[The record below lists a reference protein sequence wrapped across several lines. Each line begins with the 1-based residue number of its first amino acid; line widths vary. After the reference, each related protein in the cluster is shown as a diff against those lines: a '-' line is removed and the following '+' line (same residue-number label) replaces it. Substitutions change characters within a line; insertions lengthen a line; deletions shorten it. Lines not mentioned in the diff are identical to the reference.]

1 MKHTPPA
8 YAIGFDPDDYDM
20 RGYHL
25 SQISDGT
32 LIPVP
37 TATQE
42 HQIVHEQ
49 EQEEKE
55 VKMAAIKKTTAP
67 SAAAATKEVKE
78 KVVKEPKPSF
88 AKECT
93 ALLIAGK
100 MTDEEISEQLAP
112 NFPDLKDTSP
122 GAVNYYRKLYNAKV
136 AKDGGEEIERLYRNE
151 KGKLVPASLYVPAP
165 AAKVEAPAAAAP
177 AKKVAIKKA

>member
-1 MKHTPPA
+1 MKHKPPA
-8 YAIGFDPDDYDM
+8 FAIGFDPDDYDM

-25 SQISDGT
+25 SQITDGT

-49 EQEEKE
+49 EEKE
-55 VKMAAIKKTTAP
+55 VKMAAIKKTVAP
-67 SAAAATKEVKE
+67 SAAAAAKEVKE

-93 ALLIAGK
+93 ALLLTGK
-100 MTDEEISEQLAP
+100 MTDEEISAQLAP

-165 AAKVEAPAAAAP
+165 AAKVEAPAEVAAP